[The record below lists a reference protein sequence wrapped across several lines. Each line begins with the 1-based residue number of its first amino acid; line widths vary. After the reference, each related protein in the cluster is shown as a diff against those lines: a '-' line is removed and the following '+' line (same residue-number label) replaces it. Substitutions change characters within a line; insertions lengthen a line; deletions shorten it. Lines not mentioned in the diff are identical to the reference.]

1 MTRALK
7 VSRTSQTVPSWAVNP
22 AASSS
27 SCTSTEKLLPRGG
40 EFFRVC
46 EAASYLNVSQKT
58 VRRLIASRT
67 FKALRIGRLIRIPRE
82 EIERFVAAVSF
93 SADAP
98 KGAR

>member
-1 MTRALK
+1 
-7 VSRTSQTVPSWAVNP
+7 VNP

-40 EFFRVC
+40 EFLRVS
-46 EAASYLNVSQKT
+46 EAASHLNISEKT
-58 VRRLIASRT
+58 VRRLIAAGT
-67 FKALRIGRLIRIPRE
+67 VKTLRIGRLVRIPRE

-93 SADAP
+93 SADTP